1 MKKKQLLGLLVVVCT
16 VFVLPYIQIEAHS
29 WYMEKGLASWYGKA
43 HAGRLTTSGKP
54 FSPQEMTAAHRQLP
68 LGTKA
73 LVENLETGEKVEVK
87 ITDRGPYADPQRRI
101 IDLSHA
107 AAASISL
114 AQRGVG
120 LVRVMVTEPAHKLR
134 NPQKSVQ
141 YVIQVGAFTENQEAR
156 RVLKQLQDRYPAAY
170 IDPHASPSGQYYRVR
185 VGPFDTE
192 QRAERVAQALSQQGY
207 CIFLDEVLT

>member
-1 MKKKQLLGLLVVVCT
+1 MKKKQLLGLLVVVYT
-16 VFVLPYIQIEAHS
+16 VLGLPYIQIEAHS

-54 FSPQEMTAAHRQLP
+54 FSPQEMTAAHRKLP
-68 LGTKA
+68 LGTKV
-73 LVENLETGEKVEVK
+73 LVENLETGEQVEVK

-107 AAASISL
+107 AASSISL

-120 LVRVMVTEPAHKLR
+120 QVRVMVTEPARKPR

-141 YVIQVGAFTENQEAR
+141 YVIQVGAFTENQEAC

-192 QRAERVAQALSQQGY
+192 QRAERVAQALTRQGY

>member
-1 MKKKQLLGLLVVVCT
+1 MKKKQLLGLLVVVYT
-16 VFVLPYIQIEAHS
+16 LLGLPYIQIEAHS

-68 LGTKA
+68 LGTKV
-73 LVENLETGEKVEVK
+73 LVENLETGEKVEAK

-170 IDPHASPSGQYYRVR
+170 IRHYR
-185 VGPFDTE
+185 F
-192 QRAERVAQALSQQGY
+192 
-207 CIFLDEVLT
+207 